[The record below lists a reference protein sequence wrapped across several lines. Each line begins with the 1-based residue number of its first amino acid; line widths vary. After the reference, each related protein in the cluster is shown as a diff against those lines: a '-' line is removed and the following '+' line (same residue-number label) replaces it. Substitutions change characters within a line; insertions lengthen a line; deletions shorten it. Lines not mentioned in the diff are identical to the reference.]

1 MEYINRTCNQKKKLE
16 IVTDLTV
23 IHMVLQ
29 RKGQACGGWWW
40 RGGRAGGGGGGGR

>member
-1 MEYINRTCNQKKKLE
+1 MEYINRMCNQKKKLE

-29 RKGQACGGWWW
+29 RKGQACGG
-40 RGGRAGGGGGGGR
+40 GGGGGGRAGGWGGR